1 VVAFGGRIEDKNHF
15 GGESMAI
22 VTMKQLLEAGVHFG
36 HQARRWNPKMERYI
50 FGERN
55 GVYIIDLQKTVQQVN
70 SVYHF
75 VRETV
80 EQGGT
85 LLFVGTK
92 RQAQEVVREQAARC
106 GMFYVTNRWL
116 GGTLT
121 NFETIK
127 KSIRRLKRVEKM
139 EQEGN
144 FGNLT
149 KKEIGKLLK
158 EKAKLDKNL
167 VGLKE
172 MSILPSALFII
183 DTKKEAIAVAEANKL
198 KIPSIGIVDT
208 NCDPDEVMYPV
219 PGNDDAIRS
228 IKLFTTI
235 IADAVLDAKARVL
248 EGRETPGTELGV
260 GEKEENAAVLS
271 RTGSSVVE
279 DEEEEPDSE

>member
-1 VVAFGGRIEDKNHF
+1 
-15 GGESMAI
+15 MAI

-36 HQARRWNPKMERYI
+36 HQARRWNPKMQRYI

-70 SVYHF
+70 TVYHF
-75 VRETV
+75 VREII
-80 EQGGT
+80 EQGESI
-85 LLFVGTK
+85 LFVGTK
-92 RQAQEVVREQAARC
+92 RQAQEVVREQAQRC

-127 KSIRRLKRVEKM
+127 KSIRRLKRIEKM
-139 EQEGN
+139 EQEGT
-144 FGNLT
+144 FGNFT
-149 KKEIGKLLK
+149 KKEIGRLLK

-167 VGLKE
+167 SGLKD
-172 MSILPSALFII
+172 MAMLPGAIFII

-208 NCDPDEVMYPV
+208 NCDPDEITYPI

-235 IADAVLDAKARVL
+235 ISDAVLDAKARVL
-248 EGRETPGTELGV
+248 EGKEVPGTELGAEIA
-260 GEKEENAAVLS
+260 EKDRAVLS
-271 RTGSSVVE
+271 RAGSSVIE
-279 DEEEEPDSE
+279 DDSEEEEEPE